1 MKLFRKYTRETA
13 VAHKNEEFSKS
24 TMNLLLS
31 LQNRYDLEYIISRV
45 KCRFEWKD
53 QSKERELFFCKEKK
67 GQSSM

>member
-1 MKLFRKYTRETA
+1 LFRKYTRETA

-45 KCRFEWKD
+45 KCRFE
-53 QSKERELFFCKEKK
+53 
-67 GQSSM
+67 